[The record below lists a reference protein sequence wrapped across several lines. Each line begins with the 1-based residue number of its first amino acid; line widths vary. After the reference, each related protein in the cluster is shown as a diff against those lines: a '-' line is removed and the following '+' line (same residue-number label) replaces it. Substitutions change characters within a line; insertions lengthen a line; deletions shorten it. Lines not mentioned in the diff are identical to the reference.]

1 MRVPVRTL
9 KRLTLESNMTFNQ
22 FVAHYN
28 ANHGR
33 VPHAVMQQIRRDAVA
48 VLKARFAAGR
58 ADSALDFS
66 EFVSRIEK
74 AVAGA

>member
-1 MRVPVRTL
+1 
-9 KRLTLESNMTFNQ
+9 MTFSQ

-28 ANHGR
+28 ANHTK

-58 ADSALDFS
+58 ADGELDFS
-66 EFVSRIEK
+66 EFVNRIER